1 MGKSSAASAASAL
14 CDHVHDLWYGTKP
27 GKCASMGVISDGNN
41 YGIPEG
47 IIYSFPCEISNGNW
61 KIVDGISINEF

>member
-14 CDHVHDLWYGTKP
+14 CDHVHDLWFGTKP
-27 GKCASMGVISDGNN
+27 GKCASMGVNSDGNN

-47 IIYSFPCEISNGNW
+47 LIYSFPCEISNGKW
-61 KIVDGISINEF
+61 KIVNNIPINEF